1 MPRMLRPKAVVLPDS
16 ALVPSANQGTPPKR
30 FTHQVVAEQP
40 FHYAAPPPGAA
51 ASDGRFAP
59 GTKLL
64 MLERGDGPLCWVQ
77 DGQGVCAWTAFAGLR
92 ALR

>member
-1 MPRMLRPKAVVLPDS
+1 MPRMLRPKATVLPDS
-16 ALVPSANQGTPPKR
+16 ALVPDANLKPPPKR

-40 FHYAAPPPGAA
+40 FYYAAAQADPAP
-51 ASDGRFAP
+51 DGRFAP

-64 MLERGDGPLCWVQ
+64 LLEHGDGPLCWVQ
-77 DGQGVCAWTAFAGLR
+77 DGQGVCAVTAFAGLR

>member
-1 MPRMLRPKAVVLPDS
+1 MPRMLRPKATVLPDS
-16 ALVPSANQGTPPKR
+16 ALVPAANLKPPPKR

-40 FHYAAPPPGAA
+40 FHYAEAQANAAP
-51 ASDGRFAP
+51 DGCFAP

-64 MLERGDGPLCWVQ
+64 LLEHGDGPLCWVQ
-77 DGQGVCAWTAFAGLR
+77 DGQGLCALTAFAGLR